1 MSLVP
6 ENIQKK
12 HDSENTIY
20 VTQHQDLLCCQNT
33 KLKWILLALH
43 VKEIILVFWMYMFHT
58 VFTTSLCQPRPEVQ
72 NPAMVFL
79 ENCRE
84 LDIVVSDLVH

>member
-43 VKEIILVFWMYMFHT
+43 VKEIILVF
-58 VFTTSLCQPRPEVQ
+58 
-72 NPAMVFL
+72 
-79 ENCRE
+79 
-84 LDIVVSDLVH
+84 